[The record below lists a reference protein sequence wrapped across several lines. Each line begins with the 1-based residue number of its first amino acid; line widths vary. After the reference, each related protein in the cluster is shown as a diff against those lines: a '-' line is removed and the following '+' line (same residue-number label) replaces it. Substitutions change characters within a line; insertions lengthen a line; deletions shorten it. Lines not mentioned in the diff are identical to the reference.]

1 MILFIFEGKDDEPR
15 LYKTLKEL
23 FHFELP
29 EEEILHYFCNNI
41 FSLYNTIMSYSDD
54 ENKNNPFEDI
64 DIINVLKEDAFANH
78 KKCEGLDKIKHS
90 YEVSE
95 IFLFFDYDIK
105 PVDSF
110 NKLSI
115 EQQNERISML
125 LSFFNSTE
133 IGTERAG
140 IKLFINYPMI
150 ESYRYFKCPLPDENY
165 KDYTVNVFIDGA
177 FKQKVDDFCDYKN
190 TKFLCYDMHKSD
202 ELKKSKDED
211 RANIIKQNWIFIKE
225 MNLKKANFICTDSYS
240 FPESKEKITQQNI
253 LDNQIEKY
261 VNRRKEIAILN
272 AFPLFWFEYIDETKL
287 LT

>member
-23 FHFELP
+23 
-29 EEEILHYFCNNI
+29 
-41 FSLYNTIMSYSDD
+41 
-54 ENKNNPFEDI
+54 
-64 DIINVLKEDAFANH
+64 
-78 KKCEGLDKIKHS
+78 
-90 YEVSE
+90 
-95 IFLFFDYDIK
+95 FLFFDYDIK

-150 ESYRYFKCPLPDENY
+150 ESYRYFKRPLPDENY

-190 TKFLCYDMHKSD
+190 TKFLCYDMNKSD

-211 RANIIKQNWIFIKE
+211 RANIIKQNWSFIKE
-225 MNLKKANFICTDSYS
+225 MNIKKANFICTDSYS

-287 LT
+287 LP